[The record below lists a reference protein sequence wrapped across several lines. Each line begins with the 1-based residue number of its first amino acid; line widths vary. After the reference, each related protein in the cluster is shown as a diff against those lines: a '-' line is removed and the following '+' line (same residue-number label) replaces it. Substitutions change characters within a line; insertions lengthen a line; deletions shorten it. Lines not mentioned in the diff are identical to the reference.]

1 MGPGLVMTLWE
12 GPRWEVVVGMFS
24 SETPGGSV
32 VASRA
37 RIPEEG
43 RRMAT
48 PKKEGN
54 SQWSQSR
61 GGDRSVK
68 SAGKEAC
75 LLQGMCGTAS
85 RAPKSMGFRRVR
97 HD

>member
-1 MGPGLVMTLWE
+1 MDCAGFLVVGQQDMGPGLVLTLWE
-12 GPRWEVVVGMFS
+12 GPQWEVVVGMFS

-48 PKKEGN
+48 PKTEGN

-68 SAGKEAC
+68 SAESGEGGLPVAED
-75 LLQGMCGTAS
+75 
-85 RAPKSMGFRRVR
+85 V
-97 HD
+97 